1 MTHNIIDNPDK
12 GRYELMID
20 GQIVFANYRIDS
32 DTLFINYVESPEALR
47 GSGAAGKLME
57 GIMQI
62 AEQQKLQI
70 VPICGYAG
78 SWIRC
83 HPQYQN
89 LLKA

>member
-12 GRYELMID
+12 GRFELMID
-20 GQIVFANYRIDS
+20 GQIVFANYRIEG
-32 DTLFINYVESPEALR
+32 DTLFINYVEFPEALR

-57 GIMQI
+57 GIMEI
-62 AEQQKLQI
+62 AGRQKLQI

-78 SWIRC
+78 SWIRR
-83 HPQYQN
+83 HPQYQD